1 MTTPLSPSELYQKH
15 WNMFGK
21 IYAQICRYYPNDE
34 RTAKSR
40 TMAIHGPMLR
50 LAVELGIRGW
60 QGSNGPLSMAEIR
73 KMLLADKFDAANA
86 YVDFEIEDEESATEK
101 ACLWHLTGRNI
112 TVQFISP
119 SYRELQAQ
127 RSRDI
132 DRAKVARETRKPKTP
147 PKDLKTRGDII

>member
-1 MTTPLSPSELYQKH
+1 MTKPLSPSELYQKH
-15 WNMFGK
+15 WNMFAK
-21 IYAQICRYYPNDE
+21 VNAQICRYYPNDE
-34 RTAKSR
+34 RPAKSR

-60 QGSNGPLSMAEIR
+60 QSSDGPLSMADI
-73 KMLLADKFDAANA
+73 KKLLVARSFNKAYA
-86 YVDFEIEDEESATEK
+86 YVDFEIEDEESGTEK
-101 ACLWHLTGRNI
+101 ACLWLLTGKKI
-112 TVQFISP
+112 SVQFISP

>member
-1 MTTPLSPSELYQKH
+1 MTKPLSSWELYKKR
-15 WNMFGK
+15 WNMFAK
-21 IYAQICRYYPNDE
+21 VNAQICRYYPNDE
-34 RTAKSR
+34 RPAKSR
-40 TMAIHGPMLR
+40 TMAVNGPMLR

-60 QGSNGPLSMAEIR
+60 QGSDGPLTMADIR
-73 KMLLADKFDAANA
+73 KMINAGSFNKAYA
-86 YVDFEIEDEESATEK
+86 YVDFEIKDEESGTEK
-101 ACLWHLTGRNI
+101 ACLWLLAGREI
-112 TVQFISP
+112 SIQFISP

>member
-34 RTAKSR
+34 RPAKSR
-40 TMAIHGPMLR
+40 TMAIRGPMLR

-60 QGSNGPLSMAEIR
+60 QSSDGSLSMADIKKLIVAR
-73 KMLLADKFDAANA
+73 SFNKAYA
-86 YVDFEIEDEESATEK
+86 YVDFEIEDEESGTEK
-101 ACLWHLTGRNI
+101 ACLWLLTGKKI
-112 TVQFISP
+112 SVQFISP